1 MALRETETKLM
12 AEVKIQTG
20 YGTLYP
26 DHKAEFLEEIAK
38 FRALID
44 AYPQVEG
51 VSDWKSGNVATLLTA
66 LFGYDPDNVHPIEQS
81 LADQEFLD
89 RDNLEDETAMAT
101 MELPEIEGVV
111 KASQASAK
119 DKRVFLISMRY
130 IMNMLADISMNG

>member
-1 MALRETETKLM
+1 MALRETEIKIQ
-12 AEVKIQTG
+12 AEVNIQAG
-20 YGTLYP
+20 YNTIYP
-26 DHKAEFLEEIAK
+26 QHKAEFLEEIGK

-51 VSDWKSGNVATLLTA
+51 VSDWKSGNVATLLTT

-81 LADQEFLD
+81 LTDQEFLD

-101 MELPEIEGVV
+101 TQLPEIEGMVN
-111 KASQASAK
+111 ASQGSAK